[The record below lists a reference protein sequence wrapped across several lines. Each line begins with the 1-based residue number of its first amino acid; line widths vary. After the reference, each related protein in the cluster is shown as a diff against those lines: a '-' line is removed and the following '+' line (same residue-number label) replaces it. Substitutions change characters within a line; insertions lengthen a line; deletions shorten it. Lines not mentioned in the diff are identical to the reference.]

1 MTEEKALRIVR
12 FMTGMLFYIADGL
25 ASPFYI
31 STGMKFKSKI
41 SLHFSRFININVW
54 FHMNSRGNTICFDES
69 YKTKQIISFLSYLPI
84 RLVVFL

>member
-31 STGMKFKSKI
+31 STSMNLKSNI
-41 SLHFSRFININVW
+41 SLHFSRFVNINVW
-54 FHMNSRGNTICFDES
+54 FHMNSRGYTICFDI
-69 YKTKQIISFLSYLPI
+69 KVIKRNKLFTFFPI
-84 RLVVFL
+84 YQLDL

>member
-31 STGMKFKSKI
+31 STGMNLKSNI
-41 SLHFSRFININVW
+41 SLHFSRFINISVW
-54 FHMNSRGNTICFDES
+54 FHMNSRGNTILFDINVIKR
-69 YKTKQIISFLSYLPI
+69 YKLFSFFPI
-84 RLVVFL
+84 YQLDL